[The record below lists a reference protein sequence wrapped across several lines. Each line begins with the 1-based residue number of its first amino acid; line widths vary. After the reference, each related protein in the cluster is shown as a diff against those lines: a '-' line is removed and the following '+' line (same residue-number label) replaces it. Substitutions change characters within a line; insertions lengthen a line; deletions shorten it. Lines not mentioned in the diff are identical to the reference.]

1 MGSFFPIILG
11 IEASPTVPVRQW
23 PSTPSPI
30 NDGQTVEELEQ
41 DFDNLVAE
49 CLPAL
54 MARTRKVV
62 PGATPKADVAV
73 G

>member
-1 MGSFFPIILG
+1 MIMLE
-11 IEASPTVPVRQW
+11 IEWIVKAKP
-23 PSTPSPI
+23 
-30 NDGQTVEELEQ
+30 NKGQTVEELEQ

-54 MARTRKVV
+54 MTRTRKVV
-62 PGATPKADVAV
+62 PDATPKADVVV

>member
-1 MGSFFPIILG
+1 MIMLE
-11 IEASPTVPVRQW
+11 IEWIVKAKP
-23 PSTPSPI
+23 
-30 NDGQTVEELEQ
+30 NEGQTVEELEQ

-54 MARTRKVV
+54 MARTRKAM
-62 PGATPKADVAV
+62 PDATPKADVVV